1 MKPLRRL
8 RVLCLCACFGSS
20 VMILETGARRTSS
33 ALEGVPGV
41 ESREGDE
48 EEEGSLVVVKRL
60 RRKLDMSRTEAVC

>member
-1 MKPLRRL
+1 
-8 RVLCLCACFGSS
+8 
-20 VMILETGARRTSS
+20 MILETGARRTSS